1 VAIAG
6 VERVAKLAV
15 MPANPGQAA
24 LQRGDAC
31 GLRAVSGADVSSAGM
46 DSADVSSA
54 GGDSAVGA
62 GGEIEPD
69 RLRIWRQLRQ
79 ALPAQPGGEVPPVGV
94 VGALGVVGPGGAGVV
109 LGGFGERGEAIVSWG
124 AGRGQGVFVGRRS
137 CIVLVFPTALSDS
150 RNLWDSRSL
159 ESNDFPVAQFQD

>member
-1 VAIAG
+1 MAIAG

-31 GLRAVSGADVSSAGM
+31 GLRAVSGADVSN
-46 DSADVSSA
+46 A

-69 RLRIWRQLRQ
+69 RLRIGRQL
-79 ALPAQPGGEVPPVGV
+79 
-94 VGALGVVGPGGAGVV
+94 
-109 LGGFGERGEAIVSWG
+109 
-124 AGRGQGVFVGRRS
+124 
-137 CIVLVFPTALSDS
+137 
-150 RNLWDSRSL
+150 
-159 ESNDFPVAQFQD
+159 